1 MKRTASLTA
10 VAMVLIAL
18 AGCGYTR
25 GERALS
31 GAALGAGAGALIGGD
46 VTGAIVGG
54 AAGAAVGA
62 ATAPQNR
69 DCARYRDCH

>member
-1 MKRTASLTA
+1 MKHSASLTA
-10 VAMVLIAL
+10 VAVVLVAL

-31 GAALGAGAGALIGGD
+31 GAALGAGAGALIGG
-46 VTGAIVGG
+46 G

-62 ATAPQNR
+62 ATAPENR
-69 DCARYRDCH
+69 DDRRYRRYPN